1 MIKTRL
7 HQIAVVGF
15 IVCAMLNTFTF
26 AQDGSVWTTKRSGWQ
41 LLTQAQRKEVFDFA
55 EGYKSYLRVARTA
68 ATSTKEILRLAKA
81 SGFVEFNESTPV
93 KPGARLI
100 FNSHDRALILAIIG
114 SEPVATGSRL
124 VATHHDS
131 PHIGLKGRPLIAAAG
146 GNYALF
152 KTIYYGGI
160 KKYQW
165 ANVPLALLGRIDTTD
180 GRTIEVSIGLKPE
193 DPVFVIPD
201 SAPHSDADLRT
212 RTYTN
217 VFAGEELNPV
227 VGSIPGEKTSVIAET
242 LHAITTMYNIKE
254 EDFVSAELALVPAA
268 QPSDVGVDRGLIGA
282 YGQDDRLSTYCA
294 ARSLFDMKETPRL
307 TALAY
312 LSNFEEVGSGNNSGA
327 ASEFLN
333 TTYAQIIAAQK
344 GASFNDLDLRKALK
358 KSQVVSADTND
369 GVNPLFPQT
378 SEASNAAKL
387 GYGVTIKLYR
397 GGFNANSE
405 FTAKIRGL
413 LDKNSIPWQTQTPK
427 VEVGGGGTIGG
438 FMSTQEMDV
447 IDLGVPLLSM
457 HATFEMS
464 SKVDVWNFYRFFSA
478 FHQSQ

>member
-1 MIKTRL
+1 MKTKL
-7 HQIAVVGF
+7 LQFTTAF
-15 IVCAMLNTFTF
+15 IMVCVTLNGVAI
-26 AQDGSVWTTKRSGWQ
+26 AQDGSVWNAKKSGWQ
-41 LLTQAQRKEVFDFA
+41 LLNESQRKEVFEFA
-55 EGYKSYLRVARTA
+55 ESYKSYLRVSKTA
-68 ATSTKEILRLAKA
+68 LTSTREMLKQAKA
-81 SGFVEFNESTPV
+81 AGFLEFTDASQV
-93 KPGARLI
+93 KAGARLI
-100 FNSHDRALILAIIG
+100 FNAHDRALILAVIG
-114 SEPVATGSRL
+114 SEPVSTSTRL

-131 PHIGLKGRPLIAAAG
+131 PHIGLKGRPIIPAAG

-152 KTIYYGGI
+152 KTVYYGGI

-165 ANVPLALLGRIDTTD
+165 GNIPLGLIGRIDTTD
-180 GRTIEVSIGLKPE
+180 GRSVDISIGFKPE

-201 SAPHSDADLRT
+201 NAPHSDTDLRS

-217 VFAGEELNPV
+217 VFSGEELNPV
-227 VGSIPGEKTSVIAET
+227 IGTVPGENSSVVAEV
-242 LHAITTMYNIKE
+242 LRYLTTTYNIKE

-268 QPSDVGVDRGLIGA
+268 QPSDVGFDRGLIGA
-282 YGQDDRLSTYCA
+282 YGQDDRLSSYCA
-294 ARSLFDMKETPRL
+294 ARSVMDMKGTPRF

-344 GASFNDLDLRKALK
+344 GATYNDLDLRKAL
-358 KSQVVSADTND
+358 SNAQVVSADTND
-369 GVNPLFPQT
+369 GVNPIFPLT
-378 SEASNAAKL
+378 SEQSNAAKL
-387 GYGVTIKLYR
+387 GFGVTIKLYR

-405 FTAKIRGL
+405 FTAKIRGV
-413 LDKNSIPWQTQTPK
+413 LDKNAIPWQTQTPK

-438 FMSTQEMDV
+438 FMSVQGMQV

-457 HATFEMS
+457 HATYEMS

>member
-1 MIKTRL
+1 MKKRL
-7 HQIAVVGF
+7 NQIAVTLLLICIILPPFAV
-15 IVCAMLNTFTF
+15 
-26 AQDGSVWTTKRSGWQ
+26 AQDGSVWTTKKSGWQ
-41 LLTQAQRKEVFDFA
+41 LLTPAQRKDVFDFA
-55 EGYKSYLRVARTA
+55 DNYKSYLRVARTA
-68 ATSTKEILRLAKA
+68 ATSTKEVLRQVKA
-81 SGFVEFNESTPV
+81 AGFVEFNDAAQV

-100 FNSHDRALILAIIG
+100 FNARDRALILAVIG

-131 PHIGLKGRPLIAAAG
+131 PHIGLKGRPVIPAAG
-146 GNYALF
+146 GNFALF
-152 KTIYYGGI
+152 KTVFYGGI

-165 ANVPLALLGRIDTTD
+165 ANVPLGLIGRVDTTD
-180 GRTIEVSIGLKPE
+180 GRTVDVSIGFKPE

-201 SAPHSDADLRT
+201 NAPHSDTDLRN

-227 VGSIPGEKTSVIAET
+227 VGSIPGEKSSVVGET
-242 LHAITTMYNIKE
+242 LRAITTMYNIKE

-268 QPSDVGVDRGLIGA
+268 QPSDVGIDRGLVGA

-294 ARSLFDMKETPRL
+294 VRSLMDMKETPRL

-312 LSNFEEVGSGNNSGA
+312 LSNFEEAGSVNNSGA

-333 TTYAQIIAAQK
+333 SAYAQIVAAQK
-344 GASFNDLDLRKALK
+344 GAGFNDLDLRKALK
-358 KSQVVSADTND
+358 NAQVVSADTND
-369 GVNPLFPQT
+369 GVNPIFPQT
-378 SEASNAAKL
+378 SEQSNAAKL
-387 GYGVTIKLYR
+387 GFGVTIKLYR

-405 FTAKIRGL
+405 FTAKIRGI
-413 LDKNSIPWQTQTPK
+413 LDKNAIPWQTQTPK

-438 FMSTQEMDV
+438 FMSTQEMEV

-457 HATFEMS
+457 HATYEMS

>member
-1 MIKTRL
+1 MKTRL
-7 HQIAVVGF
+7 PEVVVVLL
-15 IVCAMLNTFTF
+15 IIIAMLSPFTF
-26 AQDGSVWTTKRSGWQ
+26 AQDGSVWAAKKSGWQ
-41 LLTQAQRKEVFDFA
+41 YLTPAQRKEVFDFA
-55 EGYKSYLRVARTA
+55 ENYKSYLRTA
-68 ATSTKEILRLAKA
+68 KTSGTSTKEILRLAKA
-81 SGFVEFNESTPV
+81 AGFIEFNEAAQV

-100 FNSHDRALILAIIG
+100 FNAHDRALILAIIG
-114 SEPVATGSRL
+114 SEPVAAGSRV

-131 PHIGLKGRPLIAAAG
+131 PHIGLKGRPVIAAAG
-146 GNYALF
+146 GNFALF
-152 KTIYYGGI
+152 KTVFYGGI

-165 ANVPLALLGRIDTTD
+165 ANVPLGLIGRIDTTD
-180 GRTIEVSIGLKPE
+180 GRTVDVSIGFKPE

-201 SAPHSDADLRT
+201 SAPHSDTELRT
-212 RTYTN
+212 RTYVN
-217 VFAGEELNPV
+217 VLAGEELNPV
-227 VGSIPGEKTSVIAET
+227 VGSIPGEKSSVVAET
-242 LHAITTMYNIKE
+242 LRAITTMYNIKE

-312 LSNFEEVGSGNNSGA
+312 MANFEEVGSGNNSGA

-333 TTYAQIIAAQK
+333 TTYAQILAAQK
-344 GASFNDLDLRKALK
+344 GTSFNDLDLRKALK
-358 KSQVVSADTND
+358 LSQVVSADTND
-369 GVNPLFPQT
+369 GVNPIFPQT
-378 SEASNAAKL
+378 SEQSNAAKL
-387 GYGVTIKLYR
+387 GFGVTIKLYR

-405 FTAKIRGL
+405 FTAKIRGI

-438 FMSTQEMDV
+438 FMSTQEMEV

-457 HATFEMS
+457 HATYEMS

>member
-1 MIKTRL
+1 MIVFLLLSVTL
-7 HQIAVVGF
+7 VHA
-15 IVCAMLNTFTF
+15 AL
-26 AQDGSVWTTKRSGWQ
+26 AQEGSVWTARKSGWQ
-41 LLTQAQRKEVFDFA
+41 LLTESQRKEVFEFG
-55 EGYKSYLRVARTA
+55 ENYKAYLRVARSA
-68 ATSTKEILRLAKA
+68 LTSTREIIKLAKA
-81 SGFVEFNESTPV
+81 SGFTEFKDASQA
-93 KPGARLI
+93 KPGSRLI
-100 FNSHDRALILAIIG
+100 FNAHDRALILAVIG
-114 SEPVATGSRL
+114 TEPILAGSRL

-131 PHIGLKGRPLIAAAG
+131 PHIGLKGRPIIPAAG

-165 ANVPLALLGRIDTTD
+165 ANLPLGLLGRIDTTD
-180 GRTIEVSIGLKPE
+180 GRTIDISIGFKPE

-201 SAPHSDADLRT
+201 NAPHSDTDLRN

-227 VGSIPGEKTSVIAET
+227 VGSIPGERSSVVAEV
-242 LHAITTMYNIKE
+242 LRSITTTYNIKE
-254 EDFVSAELALVPAA
+254 EDFVSSELALVPAA
-268 QPSDVGVDRGLIGA
+268 NPSDVGIDRGLIGA
-282 YGQDDRLSTYCA
+282 YGQDDRLSSYCA
-294 ARSLFDMKETPRL
+294 ARALLDMKGTPRY
-307 TALAY
+307 TAFAY

-333 TTYAQIIAAQK
+333 FTFAQLIAAQK
-344 GASFNDLDLRKALK
+344 GAGYTDLDLRKGLNQA
-358 KSQVVSADTND
+358 QVVSADTND
-369 GVNPLFPQT
+369 GVNPIFPQT
-378 SEASNAAKL
+378 SEPSNAAKL
-387 GYGVTIKLYR
+387 GFGVSIKLYR

-405 FTAKIRGL
+405 FTAKIRSI

-438 FMSTQEMDV
+438 FMSVQGMEV

-457 HATFEMS
+457 HATYEMS